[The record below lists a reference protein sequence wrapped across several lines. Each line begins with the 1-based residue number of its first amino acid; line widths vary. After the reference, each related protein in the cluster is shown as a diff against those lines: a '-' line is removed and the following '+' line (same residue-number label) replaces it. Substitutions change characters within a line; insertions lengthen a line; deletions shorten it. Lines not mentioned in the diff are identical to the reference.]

1 MNQPQNERPLPEATM
16 PSSRASP
23 IQSSGT
29 IMLVLQLHDFGN
41 RNLSDEMVSRL
52 VESDKRVVSGRAGR

>member
-1 MNQPQNERPLPEATM
+1 
-16 PSSRASP
+16 
-23 IQSSGT
+23 
-29 IMLVLQLHDFGN
+29 MLVLQLHDFGN